1 MKRFLLIMDI
11 DTFLTDMISIRVN
24 VRRDIIQEKY
34 GRKISNREID
44 SNNKGIVAAVF
55 ANKNTKAKNFITKK
69 VTTSFVDA
77 LGFLSSKSLLFGDD
91 WEIDAYLSSLF
102 SIGYDFLLDKY
113 GSQIQTVVELFP
125 PLRMLQ
131 EHKKHLGYFPSTDQI
146 TEYLKSA
153 TYYNTDGAKWWIFYK
168 CKEFLKETYSS
179 KISGIE
185 DFKEFDLESFILNE
199 LKEKILQIAYSPDVV
214 ALDNIYESRLEI
226 LNFLS
231 NYIEGI
237 ENYSWYMNDT
247 KLVVSGEYSADYM
260 IQEQLKLLSVYN
272 EYIVNYTSVYEDFSY
287 EDIVNVETVW
297 SVFYYK
303 QVENDFEEYLI
314 SKGHASIPQG
324 YRDDESVTAWR
335 QRTANLREDFSR
347 EYAYNYIS
355 KVEIEGDIKKLL
367 ERYGFKYVDK
377 SS

>member
-1 MKRFLLIMDI
+1 MKRFLFVMDI

-24 VRRDIIQEKY
+24 VRRNMIKEKY
-34 GRKISNREID
+34 DRRISNREID

-55 ANKNTKAKNFITKK
+55 ANENTKAKNFITKK

-102 SIGYDFLLDKY
+102 SMGYDFLLDKY
-113 GSQIQTVVELFP
+113 GSQIQTVVGLFP

-131 EHKKHLGYFPSTDQI
+131 EHKKHLGYFPNTVQI
-146 TEYLKSA
+146 KEYLKSA
-153 TYYNTDGAKWWIFYK
+153 TYYNTDSAKWWIFYK
-168 CKEFLKETYSS
+168 CKESLKETYSS
-179 KISGIE
+179 KISDIE

-199 LKEKILQIAYSPDVV
+199 LKEKILQIADSPDVV
-214 ALDNIYESRLEI
+214 ALDNIYESRLEV

-231 NYIEGI
+231 NYIGGI

-247 KLVVSGEYSADYM
+247 KLAVSGEYSADYV
-260 IQEQLKLLSVYN
+260 IQEQFKLLSVYN
-272 EYIVNYTSVYEDFSY
+272 EYIVNYTSVYENFSY
-287 EDIVNVETVW
+287 EDVVNVETVW
-297 SVFYYK
+297 SEFYYK

-314 SKGHASIPQG
+314 SKGHASIPKG
-324 YRDDESVTAWR
+324 YQDDESVTAWR
-335 QRTANLREDFSR
+335 QQTANLREDFSR
-347 EYAYNYIS
+347 KYAYNYIS
-355 KVEIEGDIKKLL
+355 KGEIEGDIKKLV

>member
-1 MKRFLLIMDI
+1 MDI

-24 VRRDIIQEKY
+24 VRRGIIQEKY
-34 GRKISNREID
+34 GRRISNREID

-55 ANKNTKAKNFITKK
+55 ANENTKAKNFITKK

-102 SIGYDFLLDKY
+102 SMGYDFLLDKY

-131 EHKKHLGYFPSTDQI
+131 EHKKHLGYFPNTVQI
-146 TEYLKSA
+146 KEYLKSA

-199 LKEKILQIAYSPDVV
+199 LKEKILQIADSPDVI

-231 NYIEGI
+231 NYIGGI

-247 KLVVSGEYSADYM
+247 KLAVSGEYSADYM
-260 IQEQLKLLSVYN
+260 IQEQFKLLSIYN
-272 EYIVNYTSVYEDFSY
+272 EYIVNYTSVYDDFSY

-297 SVFYYK
+297 SESYYK

-314 SKGHASIPQG
+314 NRGHASIPKG
-324 YRDDESVTAWR
+324 YKDDESVTAWR
-335 QRTANLREDFSR
+335 QQTANLREDFSR

-355 KVEIEGDIKKLL
+355 KGEIEGDIKKLL

>member
-1 MKRFLLIMDI
+1 MKRFLFVMDI

-24 VRRDIIQEKY
+24 VRRNMIKEKY
-34 GRKISNREID
+34 DRRISNREID

-55 ANKNTKAKNFITKK
+55 ANENTKAKNFITKK

-91 WEIDAYLSSLF
+91 WEIDAYLPSLF

-131 EHKKHLGYFPSTDQI
+131 EHKKHLGYFPNTVQI

-199 LKEKILQIAYSPDVV
+199 LKEKILQIADSPDVV

-231 NYIEGI
+231 NYIGGI
-237 ENYSWYMNDT
+237 EDYSLYMNDT
-247 KLVVSGEYSADYM
+247 KLAVSGEYSADYM
-260 IQEQLKLLSVYN
+260 IQEQFKLLSVYN

-287 EDIVNVETVW
+287 ENVVNVETVW
-297 SVFYYK
+297 SESYYK

-314 SKGHASIPQG
+314 SKGHASIPEG
-324 YRDDESVTAWR
+324 YKDDESVTAWR
-335 QRTANLREDFSR
+335 QQTADLREDFSR
-347 EYAYNYIS
+347 EYAYNYNS
-355 KVEIEGDIKKLL
+355 KGEIGGDIKKLV
-367 ERYGFKYVDK
+367 ESYGFKYVGK

>member
-1 MKRFLLIMDI
+1 MKRFLFVMDI

-24 VRRDIIQEKY
+24 VRRGIIQEKY
-34 GRKISNREID
+34 GRRISNREID

-55 ANKNTKAKNFITKK
+55 ANENTKAKNFITKK

-102 SIGYDFLLDKY
+102 SMGYDFLLDKY

-131 EHKKHLGYFPSTDQI
+131 EHKKHLGYFPNTVQI
-146 TEYLKSA
+146 KEYLKSA

-199 LKEKILQIAYSPDVV
+199 LKEKILQIADSPDVV
-214 ALDNIYESRLEI
+214 ALDNIYENRLEI

-231 NYIEGI
+231 NYIGGI

-247 KLVVSGEYSADYM
+247 KLAVSGEYSADYM
-260 IQEQLKLLSVYN
+260 IQEQFKLLSIYN
-272 EYIVNYTSVYEDFSY
+272 EYIVNYTSVYDDFSY

-297 SVFYYK
+297 SESYYK

-314 SKGHASIPQG
+314 NRGHASIPKG
-324 YRDDESVTAWR
+324 YKDDESVTAWR
-335 QRTANLREDFSR
+335 QQTANLREDFSR
-347 EYAYNYIS
+347 EYAYNYIP
-355 KVEIEGDIKKLL
+355 KGEIEGDIKKLL